1 MTRFSTALRR
11 RRRLVV
17 ALVAALALVPASAQA
32 QPAKWS
38 LPDASAT
45 WSVSS
50 ASDNGPAL
58 AEINRSSWT

>member
-1 MTRFSTALRR
+1 
-11 RRRLVV
+11 V